1 MSQDYNIST
10 MEACETTMEACEL
23 VDVAVQ
29 TDQLVQDNPS
39 ISETPKMQIERSISI
54 VDILNSDCS
63 IEQNTS

>member
-39 ISETPKMQIERSISI
+39 ISETPKM
-54 VDILNSDCS
+54 
-63 IEQNTS
+63 